1 VASDLRTGEG
11 IRRGGKQYVAMHAA
25 LARGAALE
33 LAESGYGN
41 FSPEAVA
48 ERVGVSARTAFRHY
62 ETKLALAIAGI
73 QSLPTYKG
81 WLDTAEPGESFAER
95 LRRGLRIGVEH
106 LDLVAFITAT
116 ALSYRE
122 TQPELLK
129 ALRKHVLTPREKAM
143 GVYLAEG
150 QREDVFRKE
159 VSASTMAAADLGIFT
174 MAALGQF
181 NLGRGET
188 RVKRLFNAYWPLMA
202 TSAHIND

>member
-1 VASDLRTGEG
+1 MASHLRTGEG

-25 LARGAALE
+25 LARGAAHE
-33 LAESGYGN
+33 LAEVGYGN

-48 ERVGVSARTAFRHY
+48 KRVGVSARTAFRHY
-62 ETKLALAIAGI
+62 ETKLALAVAGI

-95 LRRGLRIGVEH
+95 MRRGLRIGADH
-106 LDLVAFITAT
+106 LELVAFITAT

-122 TQPELLK
+122 TEPELLK
-129 ALRKHVLTPREKAM
+129 ALRKHVLAPREKAM

-150 QREDVFRKE
+150 QREGVFRME
-159 VSASTMAAADLGIFT
+159 VTASSMAAADLGIFT

>member
-1 VASDLRTGEG
+1 MASDLRTGEG
-11 IRRGGKQYVAMHAA
+11 IRRGGKQYEAMHAA

-33 LAESGYGN
+33 LAESGYGD

-95 LRRGLRIGVEH
+95 MRRGLRIGVEH

-150 QREDVFRKE
+150 QRQGVFRKE

>member
-1 VASDLRTGEG
+1 VASELRTGEG

-95 LRRGLRIGVEH
+95 MRRGLRIGVEH

-150 QREDVFRKE
+150 QREGVFRKE